1 MRKRTLQDAMLSL
14 IADKHKI
21 RKIPT
26 CYQEARILLAEDNAI
41 NQEIV
46 KAILK
51 VLGCHV
57 EVAINGLEA
66 VEIFKRGDCDL
77 ILMDC
82 MMPEMDGYT
91 ATKEI
96 RALEKSAGLRPPIPI
111 LALTANAMEGDREK
125 CLAAGM
131 TDYLAKPISIAALR
145 EKVIGLLDNKT
156 ESAKIQP
163 EPVPLQT
170 SVTVRFDAMPLKT
183 LSDMGGDSLVANLLQ
198 LFRTNALQQ
207 IEKLRQGMYEENTD
221 AVRHAAHSLKSA
233 SANIGAMYL
242 AELARDIEH
251 AARDGSLVFDE
262 AVAKRLKDE
271 YQLVLQVISQQGVS

>member
-1 MRKRTLQDAMLSL
+1 
-14 IADKHKI
+14 
-21 RKIPT
+21 
-26 CYQEARILLAEDNAI
+26 
-41 NQEIV
+41 
-46 KAILK
+46 
-51 VLGCHV
+51 
-57 EVAINGLEA
+57 
-66 VEIFKRGDCDL
+66 
-77 ILMDC
+77 
-82 MMPEMDGYT
+82 
-91 ATKEI
+91 
-96 RALEKSAGLRPPIPI
+96 
-111 LALTANAMEGDREK
+111 MEGDREK